1 MPDALGWRA
10 RSALSRLDEHHR
22 ATRRRQHAPAGVTN
36 HFSRIAIP
44 DTAETFWDGSDG
56 AERRHQ
62 RMLEHTHG
70 VPVILGSTAPRAAF
84 GDDAGSTRHSI

>member
-1 MPDALGWRA
+1 MRPR
-10 RSALSRLDEHHR
+10 
-22 ATRRRQHAPAGVTN
+22 GVAN